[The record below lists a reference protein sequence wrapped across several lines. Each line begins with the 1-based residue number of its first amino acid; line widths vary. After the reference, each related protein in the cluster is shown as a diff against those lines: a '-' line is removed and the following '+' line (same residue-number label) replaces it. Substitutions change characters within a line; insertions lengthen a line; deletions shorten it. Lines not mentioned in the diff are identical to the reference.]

1 MTNKI
6 FVVFENNNYEV
17 QKIYKKLNQWIYQTD
32 FRNFTNK
39 DDIKFLIQCSECN
52 NTSIIKEI
60 NKKYE
65 IPQIKYLCPNCVKK
79 GNRNPFFNKKHSKG
93 TIDIIKE
100 KTSIASI
107 QLWQDETY
115 REKVV
120 NILKGVSK
128 NNSVNSENGISS
140 EKIKKLWQDSSYRE
154 KVIAGISKPR
164 RKSFKEEQSIRMKK
178 WYNENPKQ
186 RLIRSDKMKK
196 YWEEGT
202 LSFNRNC
209 NINRS
214 KDEINLFEF
223 LKNDLVGYKVEEKRS
238 IKIDNNWFLPDIL
251 IEDKIIVEYFG
262 NYWHGNPRIFK
273 EDDLV
278 AYHQK
283 AKNVW
288 EKDRN
293 RIQKLEKSGY
303 KVIIV
308 WEDEKDKIE
317 GLIQKIKNILT

>member
-6 FVVFENNNYEV
+6 FVVFENSNYEI
-17 QKIYKKLNQWIYQTD
+17 QKIYKELNQWIYQTN
-32 FRNFTNK
+32 FRKFINK

-65 IPQIKYLCPNCVKK
+65 IPKIKYLCPNCVKT
-79 GNRNPFFNKKHSKG
+79 GNRNPFFNKKHSKE

-100 KTSIASI
+100 KTSVASI

-120 NILKGVSK
+120 NKLKGVSK
-128 NNSVNSENGISS
+128 NNLKNGGFSS
-140 EKIKKLWQDSSYRE
+140 EKIKKLWQDSSFRE

-164 RKSFKEEQSIRMKK
+164 REGFKEEQSLRIKK
-178 WYNENPKQ
+178 WYNDNPKQ
-186 RLIRSDKMKK
+186 KQFRSDKMKQ
-196 YWEEGT
+196 YWKEGT

-209 NINRS
+209 KINRS
-214 KDEINLFEF
+214 KDEIILFEF
-223 LKNDLVGYKVEEKRS
+223 LKNALSEYKVEEKRS
-238 IKIDNNWFLPDIL
+238 IKIDSSWFLPDVL
-251 IEDKIIVEYFG
+251 IEDKIIIEYFG

-278 AYHQK
+278 AHHQK

-303 KVIIV
+303 KVLIM
-308 WEDEKDKIE
+308 WEDEKNKIDE
-317 GLIQKIKNILT
+317 IIRKIKNILT